1 MTKRIFNRTD
11 EKTKRRDLRNSS
23 PQSEAL
29 LWAHLRQRP
38 VDSLRFRRQYSVG
51 AYVLDFYCPEVKL
64 AIEIDGA
71 THDGDDA
78 AEHDANRQAWI
89 EQFGIRF
96 LRFSNQ
102 QVRNDIN
109 SVLQIIAIT
118 ARERKTKNQQ

>member
-29 LWAHLRQRP
+29 LWAHLRQRQ

-78 AEHDANRQAWI
+78 AEYDANRQAWI

>member
-29 LWAHLRQRP
+29 LWAHLRQRQ

-71 THDGDDA
+71 THDGDEA
-78 AEHDANRQAWI
+78 AEYDANRQAWI

-118 ARERKTKNQQ
+118 ARELKTKNQQ